1 MQFAGFVT
9 FKSSSTSQY
18 TKGFSVMLRLGTT
31 GSVLVLPSRA
41 SAMPSSW
48 NRGRNW
54 IHFSRWEYADCLHS
68 HQPSVW
74 RYPRASTCPLQ
85 FLLPV
90 SSLETSLT
98 YSSCKQRLQHLPMLC
113 GWPSHHPSS
122 IQKDS
127 SFLQVDS
134 RDKQL
139 IN

>member
-1 MQFAGFVT
+1 MQFSGFVS
-9 FKSSSTSQY
+9 FKSYSTSQY
-18 TKGFSVMLRLGTT
+18 TTGFSLMLRLRTI

-41 SAMPSSW
+41 FAMPPPW
-48 NRGRNW
+48 KRGRNW
-54 IHFSRWEYADCLHS
+54 IHFSRWEYADCLYSRH
-68 HQPSVW
+68 PCVW

-85 FLLPV
+85 LLLPV

-98 YSSCKQRLQHLPMLC
+98 YSSCKQLLQHLPMLC
-113 GWPSHHPSS
+113 GWPNHCPSS
-122 IQKDS
+122 IQKDL